1 MNRIN
6 FSMLAILVSL
16 ACSAPAVADER
27 PAVALERAEGEDL
40 SVAMGHYARARSLV
54 LAALGEFDQGYKLAD
69 PKVILDAKHW
79 RNSLIDRAQELER
92 LLDPQPRVSRR
103 GMKYQANPH
112 LLNEAKKK

>member
-1 MNRIN
+1 MNFRYYAA
-6 FSMLAILVSL
+6 LALIL
-16 ACSAPAVADER
+16 CSTGILSANAEDR
-27 PAVALERAEGEDL
+27 PPMALERAEGEDL
-40 SVAMGHYARARSLV
+40 SVAMGHYARARSLI

-103 GMKYQANPH
+103 GMKYKADTR
-112 LLNEAKKK
+112 LLNEAKK